1 MESGKISRL
10 YLQPEQKIPKNTSF
24 YAVHSGAPQDM
35 KKIKYYY
42 NTHTLRYEKLETPL
56 RVRLLQLFG
65 FIAASIVT
73 GMIIFAIAFRYI
85 DSPKEKLLRQ
95 QNEDLRQN
103 YGVLEERLKQLTL
116 QMDELAN
123 RDNEVYRS
131 IFESKPIPDSARIRE
146 MEKRKEIQLLQAM
159 GSTELIKNMTAQL
172 NNLSLRMAY
181 QQQSFDEITQMVK
194 NKEKFLASIP
204 AIQPISNKNLT
215 RIASGYGY
223 RIDPIY
229 KDRRAHLG
237 MDFTAPHGTPIYA
250 TADGVVTDAGFNTG
264 GFGNRVV
271 INHGNSYETLYGHM
285 FRIKARV
292 GQRVKR
298 GEVIG
303 YVGNTGKS
311 SGPHC
316 HYEVHRYGNP
326 VNPIYYFYN
335 DLTPAQFDRLLKIA
349 AASNQSMD

>member
-1 MESGKISRL
+1 
-10 YLQPEQKIPKNTSF
+10 
-24 YAVHSGAPQDM
+24 M

>member
-1 MESGKISRL
+1 
-10 YLQPEQKIPKNTSF
+10 
-24 YAVHSGAPQDM
+24 M

-95 QNEDLRQN
+95 QNDDLRQN
-103 YGVLEERLKQLTL
+103 YSIMEERLKQLEM

-123 RDNEVYRS
+123 RDNTVYRS
-131 IFESKPIPDSARIRE
+131 IFEANPIPDSARIRE
-146 MEKRKEIQLLQAM
+146 MEKRKEVQLVQSM
-159 GSTELIKNMTAQL
+159 GSTELVKNMTAQL
-172 NNLSLRMAY
+172 NNLALRMAY
-181 QQQSFDEITQMVK
+181 QERSFDEITKMVK
-194 NKEKFLASIP
+194 NKEQLLASIP

-215 RIASGYGY
+215 RIASGFGY

-229 KDRRAHLG
+229 KDRRAHMG
-237 MDFTAPHGTPIYA
+237 MDFTAPRGTPIYA
-250 TADGVVTDAGFNTG
+250 TADGIVKDAGFNTG

-285 FRIKARV
+285 YRIKARV

-316 HYEVHRYGNP
+316 HYEVHRYGSP

-335 DLTPAQFDRLLKIA
+335 DLTPAQFDRLLKLA